1 VQRRRIRG
9 ERSGTYVEL
18 ESAILPLDQL
28 IAVMRSLQP
37 IIAGT
42 GAAGELSSES

>member
-28 IAVMRSLQP
+28 ITVMRSLQP
-37 IIAGT
+37 IVEGT
-42 GAAGELSSES
+42 GAAGELPSES